1 MNRITHLL
9 AVVVLIGAVVL
20 SGDGI
25 VLAGEGEDS
34 KPLRAGAFAVDI
46 TPEKLPVI
54 VSGGFLEGRSNKV
67 HDRLHARCLV
77 LDAGTAGP
85 VAIVVVDTLMMPR
98 SLVDAA
104 KALAAKTT
112 GIRPER
118 MMISATHTHS
128 APSVMGALGTG
139 VDTAYAKFLP
149 GRIVKVIERAAAN
162 LAPARVGWTV
172 AQADKHTHC
181 RRWIRRSDR
190 MGTDPFGKRTVR
202 AMMHPGYR
210 NANYVGPAGP
220 VDTDLSLLSVQSLE
234 GRPIALLANYSMH
247 YFGSPAVSADYF
259 GRFAAEFARLVKA
272 ENTDPPFVAMMSQG
286 TSGDLHWM
294 DYSSARK
301 RIDIATY
308 TRQLAKIAFDAYGK
322 IEHHKSATL
331 AMAEKKLKLRRRTGD
346 ETRLEWAKAIV
357 AKMGDRKP
365 RNRPEVYARE
375 QIYLRDDPAAEIKL
389 QALRI
394 GDLGIV
400 AIPCEVFGITGLQIK
415 AQSPMAPTFNIELAN
430 GGEGY
435 IPPPAQHGLGGYTTW
450 PARSAGLEVQAEP
463 KIVEAVLGLLEE
475 VSGRRARKYAESV
488 GPYAKAVLAS
498 KPVAF
503 WRMGG
508 FGGGRAVD
516 VGGGGN
522 HGRFNGP
529 VAYWLK
535 GPVAPGFCGPG
546 KINRAVQFAG
556 GRLGAVIRE
565 LADSYSVEMWF
576 SNGMPP
582 QARSVAGYLFSRGVD
597 QADEAPG
604 DHLGIGGTHDAKST
618 GRLIF
623 FNGNKLDETLI
634 GTTKLQVNTF
644 NHVVLVRRGRRIAV
658 YLNGNT
664 TPEISG
670 QSAPGC
676 PSSVRQAFVGGR
688 NDNFANFEG
697 RIDEVSVYDRPLKA
711 DEVAEHYRAADL
723 RPVHLRSEDG
733 KK

>member
-1 MNRITHLL
+1 MDKISHLL
-9 AVVVLIGAVVL
+9 TVAVLIGAIVL
-20 SGDGI
+20 SVD
-25 VLAGEGEDS
+25 ASEGEAL
-34 KPLRAGAFAVDI
+34 KPLRAGAFAIDI

-54 VSGGFLEGRSNKV
+54 VSGSFLEGKSNKV

-77 LDAGTAGP
+77 LDAGGER
-85 VAIVVVDTLMMPR
+85 VAVVVVDTLMMPR

-104 KALAAKTT
+104 KALAAKST

-139 VDTAYAKFLP
+139 VDEAYAKFLP
-149 GRIVKVIERAAAN
+149 GRIAKGIERAAAN
-162 LAPARVGWTV
+162 LAPARIGWGV

-210 NANYVGPAGP
+210 NANYVGPSGP
-220 VDTDLSLLSVQSLE
+220 VDTDLSLLSVRSPE

-247 YFGSPAVSADYF
+247 YFGSPSVSADYF
-259 GRFAAEFARLVKA
+259 GRFATEFARLAKTD
-272 ENTDPPFVAMMSQG
+272 NTGPPFVAMMSQG

-294 DYSSARK
+294 DYSRARRK
-301 RIDIATY
+301 IDIATY
-308 TRQLAKIAFDAYGK
+308 TRQLAKIAFDAHGK
-322 IEHHKSATL
+322 IEHHKSAVL
-331 AMAEKKLKLRRRTGD
+331 AMAEKKLKLRRRTPG
-346 ETRLEWAKAIV
+346 EARLEWAKAIV

-365 RNRPEVYARE
+365 ANIREVYARE
-375 QIYLRDDPAAEIKL
+375 QICLRDNPAAEIKL

-415 AQSPMAPTFNIELAN
+415 ARSPLGTTFNLELAN
-430 GGEGY
+430 GAEGY
-435 IPPPAQHGLGGYTTW
+435 IPPPAQHALGGYTTW
-450 PARSAGLEVQAEP
+450 PARTAGLEVQAEP
-463 KIVEAVLGLLEE
+463 KIVEALLGLLEE
-475 VSGRRARKYAESV
+475 VSGKPARKYAESP

-508 FGGGRAVD
+508 FSGPRAVD
-516 VGGGGN
+516 VSGRGN
-522 HGRFNGP
+522 HGTPDGP

-535 GPVAPGFCGPG
+535 GPQSSNFCGPN

-556 GRLGAVIRE
+556 GRVGAVVKE
-565 LADSYSVEMWF
+565 LTDTYSVEMWF

-582 QARSVAGYLFSRGVD
+582 KARAVAGYLFSRGVD
-597 QADEAPG
+597 RAEDAPG
-604 DHLGIGGTHDAKST
+604 DHLGIGGTHDAKAT

-623 FNGNKLDETLI
+623 FNGNKLKETVV
-634 GTTKLQVNTF
+634 GTTKLPLNTF
-644 NHVVLVRRGRRIAV
+644 NHVVLVRRGREVAV
-658 YLNGNT
+658 YLNGNK

-670 QSAPGC
+670 QAAPGC
-676 PSSVRQAFVGGR
+676 PSSVRQVFVGGR
-688 NDNFANFEG
+688 NDSFANFEG
-697 RIDEVSVYDRPLKA
+697 KIDEVSIYDRALKPS
-711 DEVAEHYRAADL
+711 EVAEHYRSGVAVESAGSAINDSAE
-723 RPVHLRSEDG
+723 RR
-733 KK
+733 

>member
-1 MNRITHLL
+1 MNRISHLL
-9 AVVVLIGAVVL
+9 AIVVLIGAVVL
-20 SGDGI
+20 SADGI
-25 VLAGEGEDS
+25 AYAKEGDDR
-34 KPLRAGAFAVDI
+34 KPLRAGAFAIDI

-67 HDRLHARCLV
+67 RDRLHARCLV
-77 LDAGTAGP
+77 LDAGTGP
-85 VAIVVVDTLMMPR
+85 VAIVVVDSLMMPR

-139 VDTAYAKFLP
+139 TDEAYAKLLP
-149 GRIVKVIERAAAN
+149 GRIAKVIERAAAN
-162 LAPARVGWTV
+162 LAAARVGWTV

-220 VDTDLSLLSVQSLE
+220 VDTGLSLLSIQSLE

-247 YFGSPAVSADYF
+247 YFGAPAVSADYF

-294 DYSSARK
+294 DYSRPRQK
-301 RIDIATY
+301 VDIADY
-308 TRQLAKIAFDAYGK
+308 TSQLAKIAFDAYGK
-322 IEHHKSATL
+322 IEHHKSAPL

-346 ETRLEWAKAIV
+346 EARLEWAKAIV

-365 RNRPEVYARE
+365 ANRPEVYARE
-375 QIYLRDDPAAEIKL
+375 QIYLRDNPAAELKL

-415 AQSPMAPTFNIELAN
+415 ARSPLGTTFNLELAN

-450 PARSAGLEVQAEP
+450 PARTAGLEVQAEP
-463 KIVEAVLGLLEE
+463 KIVETVLGLLEE
-475 VSGRRARKYAESV
+475 VSGKPARKYAESV

-498 KPVAF
+498 KPVAL
-503 WRMGG
+503 WRMGEFNG
-508 FGGGRAVD
+508 PRAVD
-516 VGGGGN
+516 VSGRGN
-522 HGRFNGP
+522 HGRLTGP

-535 GPVAPGFCGPG
+535 GPQAAGFCGPN

-556 GRLGAVIRE
+556 GRLGAVVKD
-565 LADSYSVEMWF
+565 LADSYSIEMWF

-582 QARSVAGYLFSRGVD
+582 KARLVAGYLFSRGVD
-597 QADEAPG
+597 RADEAPG
-604 DHLGIGGTHDAKST
+604 EHLGIGGTHDAKST

-623 FNGNKLDETLI
+623 FNGNKHNEVLI
-634 GTTKLQVNTF
+634 GTTTLRLNTF
-644 NHVVLVRRGRRIAV
+644 NHVVLVRKGRQVTV

-670 QSAPGC
+670 QAAPGC
-676 PSSVRQAFVGGR
+676 QVSVRQVFIGGR

-697 RIDEVSVYDRPLKA
+697 KIDEVSIYDRPLKTG
-711 DEVAEHYRAADL
+711 EVASHYRAAGL
-723 RPVHLRSEDG
+723 HSTRPGGDDG